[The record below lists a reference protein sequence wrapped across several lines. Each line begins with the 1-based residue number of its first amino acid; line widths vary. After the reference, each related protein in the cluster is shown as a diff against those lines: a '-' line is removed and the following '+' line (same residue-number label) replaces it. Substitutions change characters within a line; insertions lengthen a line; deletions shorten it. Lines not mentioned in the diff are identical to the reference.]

1 MRPFLKRES
10 WPTPLSRGA
19 PFLSQAKAEQ
29 GERKPAGARNSLLGI
44 LLSPEL
50 PVHAASQSR
59 AGAVPTEPLPLT
71 HPSTLLQGTAS
82 RGAFKRCRPPLPI
95 PPQLGPCSIQGC
107 LVMLPGDVHVHVS
120 PESDFWK
127 ALKGSSCELGSKCS
141 PFFLGTIGRTVFI
154 TDLALP
160 PRRDEVNL
168 LSCFLGEVG
177 NTGNNK

>member
-1 MRPFLKRES
+1 M
-10 WPTPLSRGA
+10 GA
-19 PFLSQAKAEQ
+19 
-29 GERKPAGARNSLLGI
+29 GNSLLGI

-50 PVHAASQSR
+50 PVHVASQSR
-59 AGAVPTEPLPLT
+59 ADAVPTEPLPRPILPRSSRAQPPGEPLSDAGLPCPFF
-71 HPSTLLQGTAS
+71 PSW
-82 RGAFKRCRPPLPI
+82 
-95 PPQLGPCSIQGC
+95 GPARIRGC

-127 ALKGSSCELGSKCS
+127 ALKGSSCELGSKGS
-141 PFFLGTIGRTVFI
+141 AFFLGTIGRTVFI

-160 PRRDEVNL
+160 PRWDEVNL